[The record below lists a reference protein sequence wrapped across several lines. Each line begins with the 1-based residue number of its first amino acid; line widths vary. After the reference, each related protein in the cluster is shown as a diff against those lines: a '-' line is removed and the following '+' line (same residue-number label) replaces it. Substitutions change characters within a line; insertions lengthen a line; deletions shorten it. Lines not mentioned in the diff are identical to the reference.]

1 MKVKTIIIYK
11 WTFKEVIFRK
21 ILHWTCSFW
30 KIKNIVK
37 EILDVTKKVI
47 MCGYGSLTV
56 PKIENFLLIY
66 LWKMLLG

>member
-1 MKVKTIIIYK
+1 MEPLGSNFYK
-11 WTFKEVIFRK
+11 NIS
-21 ILHWTCSFW
+21 LNLTCSFW

-56 PKIENFLLIY
+56 PKIEIFLLIY
-66 LWKMLLG
+66 LWMMLLD